1 MKITLNKTDIEKA
14 IRQYLRLYFYDE
26 DDETKMKAEIKFF
39 DHNIITEEIIAEI
52 DMTEDEWGLTQ
63 EFKYTKILEL

>member
-52 DMTEDEWGLTQ
+52 DMTEDE
-63 EFKYTKILEL
+63 